1 AIADD
6 FGRKAVTRIHRQNR
20 QARRDSVFYL
30 LSKVK
35 LTVPKR
41 PLKNLTVL
49 EVYFD
54 TPFVNSIQAALIRPL

>member
-35 LTVPKR
+35 LTVPVGGIIAPFIAIKAIDLIL
-41 PLKNLTVL
+41 PL
-49 EVYFD
+49 
-54 TPFVNSIQAALIRPL
+54 S